1 MLIWGMNKISGNRL
15 PHLVTEITWSKV
27 IAVKAEIQI
36 KWQKNPYSYC
46 DFKTIVWCLET
57 ETLKSCNWNCP
68 LYKNNVWKQ
77 QMQCSTILYHVFLTM
92 CTPVSLMDRNS
103 WSQIKVVQPKEKNL
117 RIFRQQKNFSEIRSH
132 IDKEWV
138 GDHHT
143 KRQKM
148 TFLVSENSQ
157 WGRLGI
163 KNCKITSRNRRKHG
177 KKVGE
182 GSREKVL
189 FNRQKK
195 VQSTF
200 YNKIIKSR
208 LTSLLRLKD
217 LFSKLLSLDVNWRK
231 PREVPFKDH
240 QRWSLRG

>member
-1 MLIWGMNKISGNRL
+1 MTLRWLYGALKQRCSN
-15 PHLVTEITWSKV
+15 LVTETVLGTK
-27 IAVKAEIQI
+27 
-36 KWQKNPYSYC
+36 
-46 DFKTIVWCLET
+46 IVSGNN
-57 ETLKSCNWNCP
+57 KCNAAP
-68 LYKNNVWKQ
+68 FYI
-77 QMQCSTILYHVFLTM
+77 MVFLTM

-117 RIFRQQKNFSEIRSH
+117 RKFRQQKNFSEIRSH
-132 IDKEWV
+132 LDKERV
-138 GDHHT
+138 GDHHA

-163 KNCKITSRNRRKHG
+163 KNCKITSRNTRKHG

-189 FNRQKK
+189 CNRQEK

-208 LTSLLRLKD
+208 LTSFLRLKD
-217 LFSKLLSLDVNWRK
+217 LFSKLLSLDLNWRK
-231 PREVPFKDH
+231 PREVPFKN